1 MHYGRF
7 LVTTPIYYVNDSPH
21 IGHAYSTIAADILAR
36 YWKNRG
42 AETFFLTGSDEHGM
56 KIAQAAAKAG
66 ITPKEFADKIS
77 NKYKEAWSELNIGYN
92 NFIRTTDADHEKFV
106 QDFVQKLYDNGD
118 IYPDKYSGLYC
129 VGCEEYKKDEDLE
142 KGNICPVHKK
152 ECEMIEEDIY
162 FFKLSKY
169 QGQILEAIQSGKYSI
184 EPESR
189 RNEIFKFLAKEPLR
203 DLAISRSKVEWGI
216 QIPWDKNQTI
226 YVWVDALLNYLSG
239 SKGFWPPQLQII
251 AKDIFRFHAI
261 IWPAMLLATGYELPE
276 KLFIHGYF
284 TINGQK
290 MSKSLGNVVD
300 PVEIAK
306 VYGTDA
312 LRYFVMREVPFGAD
326 GDFSLDRFD
335 QRYRADLA
343 NDLGNLFQ
351 RTIVMAANAKVH
363 WEYVGPIKKFPEFD
377 ALMEELK
384 FSDALGLIWKMIS
397 EANVLIDAEK
407 PWELAKVDPAKNEKL
422 LQGLLDTLAN
432 ISDLIGPF
440 MPETQ
445 AKMIEQLKTGK
456 PEVLFPRKK

>member
-36 YWKNRG
+36 YWKGR
-42 AETFFLTGSDEHGM
+42 ESEVFFLTGTDEHGM
-56 KIAQAAAKAG
+56 KITQAACKACV
-66 ITPKEFADKIS
+66 TPKEFVDQIS
-77 NKYKEAWSELNIGYN
+77 DKYKEAWQALNINYT
-92 NFIRTTDADHEKFV
+92 NFIRTTDPEHEKFV

-118 IYPDKYSGLYC
+118 IYPDKYEGLYC
-129 VGCEEYKKDEDLE
+129 VGCEEYKKEEDLE
-142 KGNICPVHKK
+142 PGNICPLHKK
-152 ECEMIEEDIY
+152 VCETVEEDIY

-169 QGQILEAIQSGKYSI
+169 QNQILEAIQSGKFAI

-203 DLAISRSKVEWGI
+203 DLALSRSKVEWGVPL
-216 QIPWDKNQTI
+216 PWDTSQTI

-261 IWPAMLLATGYELPE
+261 IWPAMLLAAGYELPE

-290 MSKSLGNVVD
+290 MSKSLGNAID

-306 VYGTDA
+306 VYGEDA
-312 LRYFVMREVPFGAD
+312 LRYFLMREVPFGAD

-343 NDLGNLFQ
+343 NDLGNLLQ
-351 RTIVMAANAKVH
+351 RVIVMAKNAQ
-363 WEYVGPIKKFPEFD
+363 IKWKYAPSTKKYPDFD
-377 ALMEELK
+377 KAMEELK
-384 FSDALGLIWKMIS
+384 FHEALALVWKMIT
-397 EANVLIDAEK
+397 EQNVLIDAEK
-407 PWELAKVDPAKNEKL
+407 PWVLAKTDPARNEKL
-422 LQGLLDTLAN
+422 LSGMLDVLVDVAGL
-432 ISDLIGPF
+432 IEPF
-440 MPETQ
+440 MPKTTI
-445 AKMIEQLKTGK
+445 KMVEQLQSGQ
-456 PEVLFPRKK
+456 PEPLFPRKK